1 MNSSKRLVV
10 EGLSKKFSLSTK
22 DSLKYGLSDSLK
34 RTFGRRINTD
44 LRAGEFWALRD
55 VSFELDKGDSL
66 GMMGIN
72 GSGKTTLLR
81 ILNSTYKPDRGN
93 AVLFGQVGS
102 LIAAGAGFAPLLSGR
117 ENIFINGTL
126 LGMKP
131 AEIRRQLD
139 DIIDFSGLEEFIDMP
154 VKNYSSGM
162 SVKLGFAI
170 ATIGTP
176 DILLVDEVLAVG
188 DVSFQ
193 KKCYEKIN
201 QLKTNGTM
209 IILVSHSIGAIWSA
223 CNKGIVLNKGVSSGI
238 ESVEDACRR
247 YEDDNSRAASII
259 NQPGSRGDDQAL
271 ITFDENHNNSAT
283 KEYEYGEQIE
293 IVLDIQ
299 LDNDVVEGILRIQ
312 VDSEIHKAIAVIDNY
327 EISRTF
333 LHLKKGKSQVRIKLP
348 RPTLRPGCYFVSA
361 SLLDRALGV
370 HLTVALNLFSFL
382 VVNSKDRFFYA
393 DSRAA
398 IQIDSVYEL

>member
-1 MNSSKRLVV
+1 VNSSKRLVV

-34 RTFGRRINTD
+34 RTFGRRISTD

-55 VSFELDKGDSL
+55 VSFELDRGDSL

-81 ILNSTYKPDRGN
+81 ILNSTYKPDRGS

-139 DIIDFSGLEEFIDMP
+139 EIIDFSGLEEFIDMP

-201 QLKTNGTM
+201 QLKTNGTT
-209 IILVSHSIGAIWSA
+209 IVLVSHSVGAIWSA
-223 CNKGIVLNKGVSSGI
+223 CNKGIVLNKGISSGI
-238 ESVEDACRR
+238 ESVENACRR
-247 YEDDNSRAASII
+247 YEDDNIRETQRLSTEVHEGVKKNQMLSIL
-259 NQPGSRGDDQAL
+259 PRR
-271 ITFDENHNNSAT
+271 DELPR
-283 KEYEYGEQIE
+283 EYNYGEEIE
-293 IVLDIQ
+293 IDMVIAAPNDIE
-299 LDNDVVEGILRIQ
+299 NGIIRLLI
-312 VDSEIHKAIAVIDNY
+312 DSEIHKALAVIDNY
-327 EISRTF
+327 ESTGRLIRLDAGKTKVTIR
-333 LHLKKGKSQVRIKLP
+333 LKNP
-348 RPTLRPGCYFVSA
+348 NLRPGCYTISA
-361 SLLDRALGV
+361 AIIDKNVGV
-370 HLTVALNLFSFL
+370 AMSVEHNLMSFTI
-382 VVNSKDRFFYA
+382 VNNKAQLFYA
-393 DSRAA
+393 DPRAA
-398 IQIDSVYEL
+398 IQIDSEYEI

>member
-1 MNSSKRLVV
+1 
-10 EGLSKKFSLSTK
+10 
-22 DSLKYGLSDSLK
+22 
-34 RTFGRRINTD
+34 
-44 LRAGEFWALRD
+44 
-55 VSFELDKGDSL
+55 
-66 GMMGIN
+66 MMGIN

-201 QLKTNGTM
+201 QLKTNGTT
-209 IILVSHSIGAIWSA
+209 IILVSHSVGAIWSA
-223 CNKGIVLNKGVSSGI
+223 CNKGIVLNKGISSGI
-238 ESVEDACRR
+238 ESVENACRR
-247 YEDDNSRAASII
+247 YEDDNSRAASILNRDRTKRDEPKI
-259 NQPGSRGDDQAL
+259 ITSNNEFHGSKPRE
-271 ITFDENHNNSAT
+271 FDF
-283 KEYEYGEQIE
+283 GQDIE
-293 IVLDIQ
+293 IDLI
-299 LDNDVVEGILRIQ
+299 LNLNDEITEGIIRLQ
-312 VDSEIHKAIAVIDNY
+312 VDSEIHKGIVIVDSY
-327 EISRTF
+327 ESQRAF
-333 LHLKKGKSQVRIKLP
+333 LHLKKGESQVKVKLLNP
-348 RPTLRPGCYFVSA
+348 NLRPGSYFVSA
-361 SLLDRALGV
+361 SILSRSVGV
-370 HLTVALNLFSFL
+370 HLTVEHNFISF
-382 VVNSKDRFFYA
+382 VIKNNNSRLFYA
-393 DSRAA
+393 DPRAV
-398 IQIDSVYEL
+398 IQIDSRYEM